1 MSSLAISYAVLAFA
15 SLFAVF
21 LLAQQKAFAQMY
33 RFSAKAALLGFLMMA
48 LAAIMGTLYYGISTV
63 WQGPQEMLAT
73 AAMFLA
79 PPLVGVAT
87 CLGITTRKWSPP
99 AWGRMILGVCVVY
112 EVCRWYGLDTIY
124 RDLQVALALALASYL
139 LLRSEADTKIKG
151 LIGTGIVSYLTG
163 ALIIGTEGTLAG
175 YLRLDLFCYL
185 VGLGNLL
192 LSSGLYLLFKDRH
205 QGRDQAAVG
214 S

>member
-1 MSSLAISYAVLAFA
+1 MSSLAISFAVLAFA

-21 LLAQQKAFAQMY
+21 LLAQQKAFAQVH
-33 RFSAKAALLGFLMMA
+33 RFSAKAALMGFLMMA
-48 LAAIMGTLYYGISTV
+48 LAAITGTLFYGISAL
-63 WQGPQEMLAT
+63 WYGPQEMLSN

-79 PPLVGVAT
+79 PPLIGVAT
-87 CLGITTRKWSPP
+87 CLGITTKKWQPP
-99 AWGRMILGVCVVY
+99 AWGRMILGICVVY
-112 EVCRWYGLDTIY
+112 EACRWYGLDTVY
-124 RDLQVALALALASYL
+124 RDLQVALVLASASCL
-139 LLRSEADTKIKG
+139 LLRGAADRKTKG
-151 LIGTGIVSYLTG
+151 LIGSGIVSYLTG

-205 QGRDQAAVG
+205 QGSDQVVA
-214 S
+214 